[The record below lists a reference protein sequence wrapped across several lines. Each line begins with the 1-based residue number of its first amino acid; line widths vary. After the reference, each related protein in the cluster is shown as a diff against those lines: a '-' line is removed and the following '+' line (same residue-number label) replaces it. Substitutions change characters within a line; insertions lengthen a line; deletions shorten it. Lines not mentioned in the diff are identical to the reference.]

1 MIDHIDHI
9 VLTTRD
15 KEACIRFY
23 TEVLGMKLE
32 RFRTP
37 TEERLALK
45 FGSQKIN
52 LHEWGREFEP
62 RAHVAVPGSLDLC
75 FIAAVPLERVIARL
89 NELNVQIIEGP
100 VPKTGRRVEAALG
113 LRARPRPEPRRDLR
127 TGVVKLIIATPSPFA
142 RKARIALIEKQL
154 AHEIE
159 VQNPW
164 QSDIAANPLGKVPAL
179 LLDDGRVVHD
189 SSVIIEYLET
199 LFASDA
205 DSEGPERCACSTAR
219 SRPWPTASAMRWC

>member
-15 KEACIRFY
+15 LAACIRFY

-52 LHEWGREFEP
+52 LHEWGKEFSP

-75 FIAAVPLERVIARL
+75 FIAAVPLDEVIQKLRKTG
-89 NELNVQIIEGP
+89 VPVIEGP
-100 VPKTGRRVEAALG
+100 VAKTGAVSKLRSVYVRDPDLNLVEIS
-113 LRARPRPEPRRDLR
+113 EP
-127 TGVVKLIIATPSPFA
+127 A
-142 RKARIALIEKQL
+142 
-154 AHEIE
+154 
-159 VQNPW
+159 
-164 QSDIAANPLGKVPAL
+164 
-179 LLDDGRVVHD
+179 
-189 SSVIIEYLET
+189 
-199 LFASDA
+199 
-205 DSEGPERCACSTAR
+205 
-219 SRPWPTASAMRWC
+219 

>member
-45 FGSQKIN
+45 FGGQKIN
-52 LHEWGREFEP
+52 LHEWGKEFEP

-75 FIAAVPLERVIARL
+75 FIAAVPLEEVIAKLQKTGTR
-89 NELNVQIIEGP
+89 IIDGP
-100 VPKTGRRVEAALG
+100 VTKTGAVSKLRSVYVRDPDLNLVEIS
-113 LRARPRPEPRRDLR
+113 EP
-127 TGVVKLIIATPSPFA
+127 S
-142 RKARIALIEKQL
+142 
-154 AHEIE
+154 
-159 VQNPW
+159 
-164 QSDIAANPLGKVPAL
+164 
-179 LLDDGRVVHD
+179 
-189 SSVIIEYLET
+189 
-199 LFASDA
+199 
-205 DSEGPERCACSTAR
+205 
-219 SRPWPTASAMRWC
+219 